1 MYTPIETEMNIRG
14 VELSVRALVEHCP
27 DESST
32 FDAYRIQLNC
42 SGVWRR
48 LGEFK
53 TMEMRHEEN
62 ITDALWKAYN
72 G

>member
-14 VELSVRALVEHCP
+14 VELSVRALVEYCP
-27 DESST
+27 LDSST
-32 FDAYRIQLNC
+32 FDAYRIQLNS

-48 LGEFK
+48 LGEFRTIEK
-53 TMEMRHEEN
+53 HHEEE